1 MSRRVIMIA
10 AIVVI
15 AGYFYFQNKNNPQ
28 EIIPSQ
34 TSQVESPDNAK
45 LEASSDEEGKST
57 MTEDQLLVENL
68 LKDGTIEKIDTDG
81 VVPKVYVTAHFYTAP
96 NVDKDAILEVLL
108 KDFQSTN
115 PELNSFY
122 LYDAKSG
129 DEVGI
134 YDAEGL
140 KIR

>member
-34 TSQVESPDNAK
+34 TSQVESQSAPQ
-45 LEASSDEEGKST
+45 LEAADSEESKSA
-57 MTEDQLLVENL
+57 MNEDQLLVENL
-68 LKDGTIEKIDTDG
+68 IKEGIIERIDTEA
-81 VVPKVYVTAHFYTAP
+81 VVPKVYVTARFYTAP
-96 NVDKDAILEVLL
+96 NEDKKAILEVLL
-108 KDFQSTN
+108 KDFQESN
-115 PELNSFY
+115 PELKTFY
-122 LYDAKSG
+122 LYDAKSQE
-129 DEVGI
+129 EVGI